1 MKRSENEHQKQTSCP
16 CLSNK
21 LPTLWQNTYKYKQ
34 RINLLSYQ
42 IIYLH

>member
-1 MKRSENEHQKQTSCP
+1 MKRSKMSIRNRRHCP